1 MKYITT
7 VNNKR
12 FEIDI
17 DSDGN
22 IVLDGDP
29 RLVDFRAMEGNSVF
43 SLIIDNISYEA
54 VVEERDGKYHVLIR
68 GDQYEVMVQDERA
81 LRLAEAAG
89 GGLMG
94 ASSGE
99 VVIRS
104 PMPGGIVAVPVKEGQ
119 DVKKGQTVVVLE
131 SMKMENEL
139 KAPRDGT
146 IAHVHVAPGDSV
158 EQNKALI
165 TIH

>member
-7 VNNKR
+7 VNDKQ
-12 FEIDI
+12 FEIEI

-22 IVLDGDP
+22 ITVDGEE
-29 RLVDFRAMEGNSVF
+29 RLVDFRAMEGNAVF
-43 SLIIDNISYEA
+43 SLIIDNKSYEA
-54 VVEERDGKYHVLIR
+54 VVEERDGQYHVLIR
-68 GDQYEVMVQDERA
+68 GDQYEVLVQDERA
-81 LRLAEAAG
+81 LRLAEAR
-89 GGLMG
+89 GGLTG

-104 PMPGGIVAVPVKEGQ
+104 PMPGGIVAVPVEEGQ
-119 DVKKGQTVVVLE
+119 EVSKGQTVVVLE